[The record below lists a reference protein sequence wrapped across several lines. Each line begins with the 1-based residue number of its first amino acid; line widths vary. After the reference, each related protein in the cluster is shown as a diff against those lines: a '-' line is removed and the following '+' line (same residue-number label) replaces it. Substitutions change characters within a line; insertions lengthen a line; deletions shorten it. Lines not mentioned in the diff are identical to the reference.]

1 MHLKRRRLPNFES
14 CSVALFATLAL
25 YGPLPSRAQTA
36 SPAAPSVRSTPAT
49 APASRGTPSPST
61 QLGAA
66 PADTPIPPNRW
77 TAGQLSDAFR
87 KADTNGDQR
96 LSRSE
101 AAVWPGLARQFD
113 QVDRDKDGSISS
125 AEFDES
131 LK

>member
-1 MHLKRRRLPNFES
+1 MNLKRRRLPNFES

-25 YGPLPSRAQTA
+25 YGPLPARAQAAT
-36 SPAAPSVRSTPAT
+36 PAAPSVRSTLVPA
-49 APASRGTPSPST
+49 PGSRPVSSSST

-66 PADTPIPPNRW
+66 PADAPIPPNRW
-77 TAGQLSDAFR
+77 SADQLSDAFR
-87 KADTNGDQR
+87 KADTNSDQR
-96 LSRSE
+96 LSRGE

-113 QVDRDKDGSISS
+113 KVDRDKDGSISS